1 MTEAAVPQHG
11 LTSRLYLLVWIV
23 LVALTA
29 ATVAVARMNVTAFAA
44 LISIGIAT
52 VKAGL
57 VLVFFMHLKHEPLIL
72 KVMLGI
78 ALLAL
83 SLIILLTFSDVWYRW
98 GAHVHS

>member
-1 MTEAAVPQHG
+1 MSEAIVPRHG
-11 LTSRLYLLVWIV
+11 LNSRPYLLVWIG

-29 ATVAVARMNVTAFAA
+29 ATVTVARLNFTAFAA

-57 VLVFFMHLKHEPLIL
+57 VLIFFMHLKYEPLIL

-98 GAHVHS
+98 GAHVHP